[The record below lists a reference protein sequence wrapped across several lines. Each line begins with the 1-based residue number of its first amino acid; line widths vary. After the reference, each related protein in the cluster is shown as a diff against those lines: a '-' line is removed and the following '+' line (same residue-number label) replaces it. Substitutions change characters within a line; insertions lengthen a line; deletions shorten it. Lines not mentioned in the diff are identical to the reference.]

1 MRGRTIRGCKIHNA
15 KGKKN
20 NVMIYGILKTQTVS
34 ELSRGALEHAC
45 PASYVV
51 TFRNTATNISR

>member
-1 MRGRTIRGCKIHNA
+1 
-15 KGKKN
+15 
-20 NVMIYGILKTQTVS
+20 MIYGILKTQNVS
-34 ELSRGALEHAC
+34 ELSGGALEHAC